1 MRIKKYFV
9 ILQSKS
15 VTNTLDYSI
24 MEIKTLEQLAVCINA
39 QMSQELQSNVLT
51 DLLQEKQIKC
61 LPMGDVFPMGDVL
74 QVYSNHEIC
83 GYIYG
88 FHFENDLMN
97 VDRLIVEWSFVEWDT
112 ISKMPTNRV
121 IEIPLSYVL
130 QYCKI

>member
-1 MRIKKYFV
+1 
-9 ILQSKS
+9 
-15 VTNTLDYSI
+15 
-24 MEIKTLEQLAVCINA
+24 MEIETLEQLAVCINA
-39 QMSQELQSNVLT
+39 QMSQELQSNILT

-61 LPMGDVFPMGDVL
+61 LPMGDVL

-88 FHFENDLMN
+88 FHFENDLMH

-130 QYCKI
+130 HYCKI